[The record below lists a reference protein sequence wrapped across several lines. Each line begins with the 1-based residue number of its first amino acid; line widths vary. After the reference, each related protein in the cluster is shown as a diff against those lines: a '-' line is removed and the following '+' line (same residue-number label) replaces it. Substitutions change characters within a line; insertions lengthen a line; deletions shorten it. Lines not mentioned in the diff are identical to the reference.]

1 MLLVDDVG
9 HHLAYS
15 LESGTVNVGEVVAQA
30 VPCWIERSRLWI
42 IAFYDV
48 YARYTSPVYEYM
60 VVGYAAADVVHEY

>member
-15 LESGTVNVGEVVAQA
+15 LESGTINVGEVVAQA
-30 VPCWIERSRLWI
+30 VPCWIERSRLRI
-42 IAFYDV
+42 IAFYNV
-48 YARYTSPVYEYM
+48 YTGNAATVYEYM